1 MKNSFG
7 QSVCL
12 TIFGES
18 HGAAVGCVIDG
29 LAPGI
34 EVSEDFI
41 ARQLARRRPSSALD
55 TPRQEKDEFKIISGV
70 FNGRTTGTP
79 LCIVIPNENT
89 RSRDYDYGPARPSHA
104 DYSAHCKYHG
114 YEDFRGGGHFSGR
127 ITAALVA
134 AGGIL
139 IPALEEIGISLAT
152 HIYKCAGISDRTF
165 GENLAGD
172 MKALS
177 EKSFPV
183 LDDERGEKM
192 AQRILEAREASDSV
206 GGVTETVICG
216 IPAGVGEPWFDSV
229 ESVISHAAFSLGG
242 VKGIEFGAGFAVADM
257 CGSNCNDPFRIEDGD
272 IVTETN
278 NNGGINGGIT
288 NGMPIVFRCA
298 VKPTPSIAKTQN
310 TVDFI
315 KNENTQLSIHGRH
328 DPAIIRR
335 ICPVL
340 DSVAALCVADMLSV
354 RYGTDVLTK
363 GADDR

>member
-34 EVSEDFI
+34 KVDEAFI
-41 ARQLARRRPSSALD
+41 ARQLTRRRPSSALD
-55 TPRQEKDEFKIISGV
+55 TPRQEKDEFKIVSGV
-70 FNGRTTGTP
+70 FSGRTTGTP
-79 LCIVIPNENT
+79 LTIIIPNENT
-89 RSRDYDYGPARPSHA
+89 RSRDYNYGPARPAHA
-104 DYSAHCKYHG
+104 DFSAYCKYHG
-114 YEDFRGGGHFSGR
+114 FEDYRGGGHFSGR

-134 AGGIL
+134 AGGVI
-139 IPALEEIGISLAT
+139 IPALEGIGISLAT
-152 HIYKCAGISDRTF
+152 HIAKCAGVSDRK
-165 GENLAGD
+165 LGD
-172 MKALS
+172 LESDIKSLN

-183 LDDERGEKM
+183 LDDACGEKM
-192 AQRILEAREASDSV
+192 AQRILKAREEADSV

-216 IPAGVGEPWFDSV
+216 TPAGVGEPWFDSV
-229 ESVISHAAFSLGG
+229 ESVIAHAVFSLGG

-257 CGSNCNDPFRIEDGD
+257 RGSECNDPLRVSGGR
-272 IVTETN
+272 IVTTTN

-298 VKPTPSIAKTQN
+298 VKPTPSIAQQQD

-340 DSVAALCVADMLSV
+340 DSVAALCVADMLSL

-363 GADDR
+363 GVDDK

>member
-12 TIFGES
+12 TLFGES

-34 EVSEDFI
+34 KIDEDFI
-41 ARQLARRRPSSALD
+41 ARQLTRRRPSSAID
-55 TPRQEKDEFKIISGV
+55 TPRREKDEFKIISGA
-70 FNGRTTGTP
+70 FDGKTTGTP

-89 RSRDYDYGPARPSHA
+89 RSSDYDYGPARPSHA
-104 DYSAHCKYHG
+104 DYSAYCKYHG

-134 AGGIL
+134 AGGVL
-139 IPALEEIGISLAT
+139 IPALEGIGISLAT
-152 HIYKCAGISDRTF
+152 HIYKCAGVSDRAF
-165 GENLAGD
+165 GEDLAGD
-172 MKALS
+172 IKALS
-177 EKSFPV
+177 EQSFPV
-183 LDDERGEKM
+183 LDDTSGEEM
-192 AQRILEAREASDSV
+192 TRRI
-206 GGVTETVICG
+206 TT
-216 IPAGVGEPWFDSV
+216 
-229 ESVISHAAFSLGG
+229 
-242 VKGIEFGAGFAVADM
+242 
-257 CGSNCNDPFRIEDGD
+257 
-272 IVTETN
+272 TN
-278 NNGGINGGIT
+278 NNGGVNGGIT

-298 VKPTPSIAKTQN
+298 VKPTPSIARPQD

-315 KNENTQLSIHGRH
+315 KNENTRLSIHGRH

-340 DSVAALCVADMLSV
+340 DSVAALCIADMLSA

-363 GADDR
+363 GADER